1 MGKYRMVSTQAR
13 VSIAILDDYQNVALK
28 FADWSRLQ
36 DRSQVTVFNDHV
48 SDPAALVE
56 RLKPFE
62 VISVMRE
69 RTPLP
74 RSIIEQLPNL
84 KLIASN
90 APRNASIDLAAAK
103 ERHHGVRN
111 GLLVDRHGGTDL
123 GTDPRTRA

>member
-1 MGKYRMVSTQAR
+1 MASTQTP
-13 VSIAILDDYQNVALK
+13 VNIAILDDYQKVALN

-74 RSIIEQLPNL
+74 RSIIEQQQ
-84 KLIASN
+84 IAN
-90 APRNASIDLAAAK
+90 RLQDTVVKQPRAL
-103 ERHHGVRN
+103 
-111 GLLVDRHGGTDL
+111 
-123 GTDPRTRA
+123 